1 MILIDDDKLRL
12 LCGKPLIFKDT
23 CLVYSPILEDI
34 ISVGLSKFYKDISLL
49 LIEKPSVEEKEVNDV
64 LKELSDLRT
73 QKEEEL
79 ETLTNRWMELEEKR
93 EG

>member
-1 MILIDDDKLRL
+1 MTLIDDDKLRL
-12 LCGKPLIFKDT
+12 LCGKPLIFKDI

-64 LKELSDLRT
+64 LKNLSDF
-73 QKEEEL
+73 
-79 ETLTNRWMELEEKR
+79 
-93 EG
+93 